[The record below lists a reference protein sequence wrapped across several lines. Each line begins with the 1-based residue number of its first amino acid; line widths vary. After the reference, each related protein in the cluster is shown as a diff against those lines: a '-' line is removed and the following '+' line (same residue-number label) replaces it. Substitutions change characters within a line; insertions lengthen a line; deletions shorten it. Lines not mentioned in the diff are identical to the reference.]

1 MLKND
6 VVLISFCYFFL
17 QFVTFFTMLQLAVE
31 TYDNGGGGVDKDSL
45 IDPINENFVWWSV
58 GSTKKHILLRVY
70 LMHSNG
76 CRVSIPDGES
86 IRVTASLVFMNDE
99 FVPNQ
104 YQNRSSGSGS
114 SKGAPIFQ
122 ILGEDSNLLVNK
134 DQPAL
139 IRFRINEV
147 SSSRILGGSK
157 IFPKKFRVLVF
168 VHGRPDIAPARSVC
182 IDVKSKTNNVKNP
195 KKSPRPNDDGV
206 PSGTIDNKKQ
216 KVDMSLNLEGLNSG
230 SGGNC
235 DPTLFKQRMHDA
247 IIDTIKSFQ
256 ERTVNN
262 MIQRYVVVLCP
273 GIQMPAVLRE
283 LRL

>member
-1 MLKND
+1 
-6 VVLISFCYFFL
+6 
-17 QFVTFFTMLQLAVE
+17 MLQLAVE
-31 TYDNGGGGVDKDSL
+31 TYENGGGGVDKDSL
-45 IDPINENFVWWSV
+45 IDPTNENFVWWSV
-58 GSTKKHILLRVY
+58 GSTKKHLLLRVY

-122 ILGEDSNLLVNK
+122 ILGEDSNLLVSK

-157 IFPKKFRVLVF
+157 ICPKKFRVLVF

-182 IDVKSKTNNVKNP
+182 VDVKSKTNNVKNP

-206 PSGTIDNKKQ
+206 HIDAVDNKKQ
-216 KVDMSLNLEGLNSG
+216 KVDMSLNLEGLNSE

-235 DPTLFKQRMHDA
+235 DPAIFKQNMRDA
-247 IIDTIKSFQ
+247 IINTMTNFQQKSL
-256 ERTVNN
+256 NN
-262 MIQRYVVVLCP
+262 MIQRYVTV
-273 GIQMPAVLRE
+273 GA
-283 LRL
+283 